1 MINASDIIDDF
12 RRFYSEGRGY
22 IPATSGE
29 TWTQSKQDELAKT
42 NETVKKY
49 GAQWIGKKV
58 DDCSG
63 AFVDA
68 YRTHGMSIYHGS
80 NRIAREYVERLVPAS
95 EAKPGYA
102 VFKIRKPGED
112 KYALPAEYK
121 KGGSHY
127 NGDLNDYYHI
137 GLLDRDGENVINAQS
152 TSKGFTKTSL
162 STWQF
167 AGELKAVQYDESVG
181 GNQADDIPLYCAIV
195 TADEGKSVRMRKNPS
210 TSSAVIDD
218 VAVGETVDVMD
229 VMDGWSEIT
238 YQGKHGYMMS
248 KFLREIKPDGDD
260 MPFDDDVIN
269 AGRAE
274 LEEAKAALE
283 AAISAAENALRM
295 IDQLLG
301 G

>member
-12 RRFYSEGRGY
+12 RRFFSEGRGY
-22 IPATSGE
+22 IPGTSGE
-29 TWTQSKQDELAKT
+29 TWTRSKQDELAKT

-49 GAQWIGKKV
+49 GEQWIGKKV

-167 AGELKAVQYDESVG
+167 AGKLKAVRYDGESG
-181 GNQADDIPLYCAIV
+181 GKTDDIPLYRAIV
-195 TADEGKSVRMRKNPS
+195 TADEGKTVRMRKNPS

-248 KFLREIKPDGDD
+248 KFLREINRDGDD
-260 MPFDDDVIN
+260 TPFADDVIN

-274 LEEAKAALE
+274 LEEIKIALE
-283 AAISAAENALRM
+283 TAIGAAENALRM

>member
-12 RRFYSEGRGY
+12 RRFFSEGRGY
-22 IPATSGE
+22 IPGTSGE
-29 TWTQSKQDELAKT
+29 TWTQSKQNDLAKT

-49 GAQWIGKKV
+49 GPQWIGKKV

-68 YRTHGMSIYHGS
+68 YRIHGQSIYHGS
-80 NRIAREYVERLVPAS
+80 NRIAREYVDSLVPTS

-102 VFKIRKPGED
+102 VFKVRKPGETN
-112 KYALPAEYK
+112 YALPDEYK
-121 KGGSHY
+121 NGGSHY

-137 GLLDRDGENVINAQS
+137 GLLDAYGENVINAQS

-167 AGELKAVQYDESVG
+167 AGKLKAVQYDESG
-181 GNQADDIPLYCAIV
+181 IGNQADDIPLYCAIV

-210 TSSAVIDD
+210 TSSSVIED
-218 VAVGETVDVMD
+218 VSVGETVDVMD

-238 YQGKHGYMMS
+238 YHGNHGYMMS
-248 KFLREIKPDGDD
+248 KFLREIKPDDTD
-260 MPFDDDVIN
+260 IPFDDEVIN
-269 AGRAE
+269 TDRAK
-274 LEEAKAALE
+274 LEEIKIALE
-283 AAISAAENALRM
+283 TAIGAAENALRM

>member
-29 TWTQSKQDELAKT
+29 TWTQSKQDELART
-42 NETVKKY
+42 NETVKKC
-49 GAQWIGKKV
+49 GSQWIGKKV

-95 EAKPGYA
+95 DAKPGYA
-102 VFKIRKPGED
+102 VFKIRKPDDD

-167 AGELKAVQYDESVG
+167 AGELKAVQYDGTSG
-181 GNQADDIPLYCAIV
+181 TDDLPLYRAIV
-195 TADEGKSVRMRKNPS
+195 TADDGGSVRMRKNPS
-210 TSSAVIDD
+210 ANSSILTEIKI
-218 VAVGETVDVMD
+218 GETVDVMD

-248 KFLREIKPDGDD
+248 KFLREIKPDDAD
-260 MPFDDDVIN
+260 IPFDDEMIN

-274 LEEAKAALE
+274 LEEIKTALE
-283 AAISAAENALRM
+283 TAIADAENALRI
-295 IDQLLG
+295 IDKLLG

>member
-12 RRFYSEGRGY
+12 RRFYNEDRGY

-29 TWTQSKQDELAKT
+29 TWTRSKQDELAKT
-42 NETVKKY
+42 NETVKNY

-80 NRIAREYVERLVPAS
+80 NRIAREYVECLVPAS

-102 VFKIRKPGED
+102 VFKIRKPNDD

-152 TSKGFTKTSL
+152 TSKGFTKTNL
-162 STWQF
+162 STWQY
-167 AGELKAVQYDESVG
+167 AGKLKAVRYDGESG
-181 GNQADDIPLYCAIV
+181 GKTDDIPLYRAIV
-195 TADEGKSVRMRKNPS
+195 TADEGGTVRMRKSPS
-210 TSSAVIDD
+210 TSSAIIADI
-218 VAVGETVDVMD
+218 AIGETVDVMD
-229 VMDGWSEIT
+229 VLDGWSEIT
-238 YQGKHGYMMS
+238 YHGDHGYMMS

-260 MPFDDDVIN
+260 IPFDDEVDNTVRE
-269 AGRAE
+269 G
-274 LEEAKAALE
+274 LEEAKVSLE
-283 AAISAAENALRM
+283 TAISAAENALRM
-295 IDQLLG
+295 IDELLG

>member
-29 TWTQSKQDELAKT
+29 TWTQSKQGELAKT
-42 NETVKKY
+42 NETVKNY

-68 YRTHGMSIYHGS
+68 YRKHGMSIYHGS

-102 VFKIRKPGED
+102 VFKIRKPDDD

-162 STWQF
+162 NTWQF
-167 AGELKAVQYDESVG
+167 AGELKVVRYDGESG
-181 GNQADDIPLYCAIV
+181 WKTDDLPLYRAIV

-210 TSSAVIDD
+210 TSSD
-218 VAVGETVDVMD
+218 VVADIKIGEKVSVMD

-238 YQGKHGYMMS
+238 YQGEHGYMMS
-248 KFLREIKPDGDD
+248 KFLREINQDGDD
-260 MPFDDDVIN
+260 MPFANDVIN

-274 LEEAKAALE
+274 LEDAKAALE
-283 AAISAAENALRM
+283 TAIGAAENALRT

>member
-29 TWTQSKQDELAKT
+29 TWTQSKQEELAKT
-42 NETVKKY
+42 NETVKQY
-49 GAQWIGKKV
+49 GSQWIGKKV

-80 NRIAREYVERLVPAS
+80 NRIAREYVECLVPAS

-102 VFKIRKPGED
+102 VFKIRKPGD
-112 KYALPAEYK
+112 TNYALPAEYK

-162 STWQF
+162 STWQY
-167 AGELKAVQYDESVG
+167 AAQLKAVRYDVESG
-181 GNQADDIPLYCAIV
+181 GKEDGIPLYRAIV
-195 TADEGKSVRMRKNPS
+195 TADEGETVRMRKNPS
-210 TSSAVIDD
+210 TSSTVIED
-218 VAVGETVDVMD
+218 VVVGETVDVMD

-238 YQGKHGYMMS
+238 YHGKHGYMMS
-248 KFLREIKPDGDD
+248 KFLREIKLDD
-260 MPFDDDVIN
+260 TDIPFDDEVIN
-269 AGRAE
+269 TDRAK
-274 LEEAKAALE
+274 LEEIKIALE
-283 AAISAAENALRM
+283 TAIGAAENALRM